1 MEKITDQTSINNIT
15 KPGRYPDAVVMHLQL
30 WAKSKEK
37 FYWIYRFK
45 VDEKRIDMSLGP
57 YPSLG
62 LNEAR
67 EMAILANNQLKRG
80 LNPLSD
86 RKIKRNQ
93 KQIEKELPTFKE
105 FALDYI
111 GKRKSEWTNK
121 KHAAQ
126 WVSTLERFA
135 FPVLGKMKV
144 KDIETEHILKVL
156 TPIWET
162 TTHTAFRLRG
172 RLERILARATVLKL
186 RSGMN
191 PALWRGHLQEAL
203 NSPYKIK
210 PANHYTALPYRD
222 LPMLI
227 KELKEVDGIAALAL
241 EFTILNASRTSEVL
255 LAKREEITGD
265 IWTIPACRMK
275 ARKEHRVP
283 LCSRSLELIQIAE
296 SIDQD
301 SIYVF
306 SRKGKYL
313 SGMAMLML
321 LRRIR
326 PAMTVHGF
334 RSCFR
339 DWVSEETMHSP
350 EVAEMALAHTVKDKV
365 EAAYRRGDL
374 FSRRKILMQDWQ
386 NFCTT
391 GQWSNI
397 IEINKLKAA

>member
-1 MEKITDQTSINNIT
+1 MEKITNQTFINNIT
-15 KPGRYPDAVVMHLQL
+15 NPGRYPDAVVEHLHL
-30 WAKSKEK
+30 WVKSTNK

-45 VDEKRIDMSLGP
+45 FDDKRIDMSLGP
-57 YPSLG
+57 YSSLG
-62 LNEAR
+62 LDEAR
-67 EMAILANNQLKRG
+67 EMAIIANNQLKRG
-80 LNPLSD
+80 LNPLNE
-86 RKIKRNQ
+86 RKIKKNQ

-111 GKRKSEWTNK
+111 ENRKSEWSNK

-126 WVSTLERFA
+126 WLSTLERFA
-135 FPVLGKMKV
+135 FPVIGKMKV

-203 NSPYKIK
+203 NSPYKVK
-210 PANHYTALPYRD
+210 PANHHKALPYKD
-222 LPMLI
+222 LPQLI
-227 KELKEVDGIAALAL
+227 MELKEVDGIAALAL

-255 LAKREEITGD
+255 LAKREEIVKD

-283 LCSRSLELIQIAE
+283 LCSRSLELIQIAA
-296 SIDQD
+296 SMDKD

-306 SRKGKYL
+306 SKKGKHL
-313 SGMAMLML
+313 SSMTMLML

-326 PAMTVHGF
+326 PTMTVHGF

-374 FSRRKILMQDWQ
+374 FSRRKILMQDWEK
-386 NFCTT
+386 FCTT

-397 IEINKLKAA
+397 LELNKQKAA

>member
-1 MEKITDQTSINNIT
+1 MKNIIDQASINNIT
-15 KPGRYPDAVVMHLQL
+15 KPGRYPDGVVSHLQL
-30 WAKSKEK
+30 WSKSKEK

-45 VDEKRIDMSLGP
+45 FDGKRIDMSLGP
-57 YPSLG
+57 YPSLD

-86 RKIKRNQ
+86 RKVKKNQ
-93 KQIEKELPTFKE
+93 KKIENNLPNFKE

-111 GKRKSEWTNK
+111 ENKKSEWSNK

-126 WVSTLERFA
+126 WVSSLERFA
-135 FPVLGKMKV
+135 FPILGKMKV

-156 TPIWET
+156 SPIWET

-203 NSPYKIK
+203 SSPYKIK
-210 PANHYTALPYRD
+210 PANHFTALPYRD
-222 LPMLI
+222 LPIFI
-227 KELKEVDGIAALAL
+227 KELNEVDGIAALAL

-255 LAKREEITGD
+255 LAKREEIEND

-283 LCSRSLELIQIAE
+283 LCNRSLELIQIAQ
-296 SIDQD
+296 SMDKD

-306 SRKGKYL
+306 SRRGKQL

-321 LRRIR
+321 LRRLR
-326 PAMTVHGF
+326 PTMTVHGF

-374 FSRRKILMQDWQ
+374 FSRRKILMQDWEK
-386 NFCTT
+386 FCTT
-391 GQWSNI
+391 GEWSNI
-397 IEINKLKAA
+397 IEMNKHKAA